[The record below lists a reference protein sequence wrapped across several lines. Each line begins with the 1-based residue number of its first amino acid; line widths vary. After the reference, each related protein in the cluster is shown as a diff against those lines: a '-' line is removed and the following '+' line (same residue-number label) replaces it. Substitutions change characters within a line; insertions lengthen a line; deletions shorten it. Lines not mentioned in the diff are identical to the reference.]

1 MKTGRPIYAVWLSE
15 CDKTSL
21 PQVGGKNAN
30 LGEMIKM
37 GLPVPPGFAITVDAY
52 REAVRR
58 AGIEDEIYSTLS
70 GLDAMDLESLERA
83 GQKVRELVVAAGMP
97 PEVKAHI
104 REYYEALA
112 KKYNAADL
120 PVAVRSSATAEDL
133 PTASFAGQQDTY
145 LWIKGS
151 DEVITS
157 VIRCWASLFTD
168 RAIFYRV
175 RKGFAHDKVLISVGI
190 QKMVNARAAG
200 VLFTLNP
207 VDGDESKIAIEGTW
221 GLGEAIVSGVVTPD
235 SWQLDKGELKVI
247 HRRASVKTVEHVVDL
262 KAGEVVVRDIPP
274 QRQSTFCLSDEEAI
288 ELARIAKGI
297 EQHYGIA
304 QDMEWAIDQEL
315 PFPQNMFIVQTRPE
329 TVWSPRKQS
338 QP

>member
-1 MKTGRPIYAVWLSE
+1 MKTESPVYVVWLSE

-37 GLPVPPGFAITVDAY
+37 GLPVPEGFAVTVDAY
-52 REAVRR
+52 QEALRQG
-58 AGIEDEIYSTLS
+58 GIEDEIYGTLS
-70 GLDAMDLESLERA
+70 GLDPMDLEALELA
-83 GQKVRELVVAAGMP
+83 GQKARELVIAAGMP
-97 PEVKAHI
+97 PEIKAHI
-104 REYYEALA
+104 TEYYEALA

-157 VIRCWASLFTD
+157 VVRCWASLFTD

-175 RKGFAHDKVLISVGI
+175 MKGFAHDKVLISVGI
-190 QKMVNARAAG
+190 QKMVNAKAAG

-235 SWQLDKGELKVI
+235 SWFLDKDELKVI
-247 HRRASVKTVEHVVDL
+247 DKRASVKTVEHIVDL
-262 KAGEVVVRDIPP
+262 ETGKVVAKDIPP
-274 QRQSTFCLSDEEAI
+274 QRQSAFCLSDEEPI
-288 ELARIAKGI
+288 ELAKIAKGI

-304 QDMEWAIDQEL
+304 QDMEWAIDNEL
-315 PFPQNMFIVQTRPE
+315 PFPQSIFILQTRPE